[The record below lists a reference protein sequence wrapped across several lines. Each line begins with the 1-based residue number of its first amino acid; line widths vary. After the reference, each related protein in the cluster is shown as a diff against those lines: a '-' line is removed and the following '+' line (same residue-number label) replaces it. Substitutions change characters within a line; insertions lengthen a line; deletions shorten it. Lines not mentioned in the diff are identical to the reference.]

1 MRISDWSSDVCSS
14 DLTAYFEKAGF
25 QARISGRYRSKFLA
39 EVSGLSLK
47 RDLVTAKSEMVV
59 DAQVGYTFQS
69 GALEGL
75 GILLQASNLTNEP
88 FVTYYNNDPRQIRDY
103 QNYTT
108 EERSV
113 GEEAVRTCRSRGSP

>member
-1 MRISDWSSDVCSS
+1 
-14 DLTAYFEKAGF
+14 
-25 QARISGRYRSKFLA
+25 
-39 EVSGLSLK
+39 
-47 RDLVTAKSEMVV
+47 MVV

-103 QNYTT
+103 QNYGRNFMAGITFKFWQNRRAGRHVRPHGCGPT
-108 EERSV
+108 VLWRQTRRASRQERLRTFVLFSV
-113 GEEAVRTCRSRGSP
+113 IHESSNKKKDTHTNTNTIT

>member
-1 MRISDWSSDVCSS
+1 MPGLSKWVING
-14 DLTAYFEKAGF
+14 TAYFEKDGF
-25 QARISGRYRSKFLA
+25 QVRASGRYRSKFLA
-39 EVSGLSLK
+39 EVSTISLA
-47 RDLVTAKSEMVV
+47 RDMFMAKSEFVV

-103 QNYTT
+103 QNYGRNFMAGITYKF
-108 EERSV
+108 
-113 GEEAVRTCRSRGSP
+113 